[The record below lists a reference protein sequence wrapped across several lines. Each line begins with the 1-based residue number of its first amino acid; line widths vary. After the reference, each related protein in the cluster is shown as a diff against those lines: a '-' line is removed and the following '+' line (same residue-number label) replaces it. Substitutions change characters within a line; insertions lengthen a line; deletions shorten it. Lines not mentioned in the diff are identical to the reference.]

1 MATGHYCKIEERNGR
16 KVIVKAEDDK
26 KRSNLYDV

>member
-26 KRSNLYDV
+26 RIKPI